1 MAGARSERP
10 RYARVT
16 RAWVCAEGGAREV
29 PVEEALKIATT
40 GGAGNVWIDVD
51 GAQDHDVAKMLAP
64 LHIHPLVLEDMV
76 ADINRPKV
84 DDYGDYLYL
93 VVHSARW
100 EGPKPALN
108 EIDMIVSERYLV
120 TYHEGPTR
128 SITAAQEIIARR
140 PDLLAPRP
148 AKLLHFM
155 LDVLVDNYL
164 PLVDRVA
171 EEIDLLEERVFS
183 TSDPR
188 LHESVVRLKRGMS
201 ALRRIVGPQ
210 RDTVLALTRDEFR
223 AVPAD
228 LRPYLRDV
236 YDRLARVSDLLDS
249 FRDEAA
255 TLLDLHVAVSAN
267 RLNEVIKRLTVI
279 ATIGLPLTVVT
290 GYYGMNFPLPEYR
303 WPHSEIFAI
312 GLLVGT
318 GGITWLLLRWR
329 KWL

>member
-1 MAGARSERP
+1 
-10 RYARVT
+10 VT
-16 RAWVCAEGGAREV
+16 RAWVCGQQGAREV
-29 PVEEALKIATT
+29 STEEALRIAT
-40 GGAGNVWIDVD
+40 GGEGHVWIDID
-51 GAQDHDVAKMLAP
+51 GLDERDTAKLLQP

-76 ADINRPKV
+76 TDLNRPKV
-84 DDYGDYLYL
+84 DDYGSYLYL

-100 EGPKPALN
+100 DGEKPAMN
-108 EIDMIVSERYLV
+108 EIDLVVSDRFLV

-128 SITAAQEIIARR
+128 SITAAHEVIARR
-140 PDLLAPRP
+140 PELLSPRP
-148 AKLLHFM
+148 TRLVHFL

-164 PLVDRVA
+164 PLVDHVA
-171 EEIDLLEERVFS
+171 EEIDKLEERVFD
-183 TSDPR
+183 TADPQ
-188 LHESVVRLKRGMS
+188 LHERVVRLKRGMS

-210 RDTVLALTRDEFR
+210 RDTVLALTRDEF
-223 AVPAD
+223 AAIPAD

-290 GYYGMNFPLPEYR
+290 SYYGMNFSLPEYR
-303 WPHSEIFAI
+303 WPHSELYAI
-312 GLLVGT
+312 GLLVAT
-318 GGITWLLLRWR
+318 GGITWVLLRWR